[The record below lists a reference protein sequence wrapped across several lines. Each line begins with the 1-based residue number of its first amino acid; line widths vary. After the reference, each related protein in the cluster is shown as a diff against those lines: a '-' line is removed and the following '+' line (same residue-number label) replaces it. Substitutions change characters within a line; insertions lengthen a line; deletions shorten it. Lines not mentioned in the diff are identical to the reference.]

1 MGLLNIPL
9 KAYKETSQ
17 VTRQWAKQKGLDP
30 IKATKALSE
39 TTRSMLDDSVFRE
52 MDGYTKPTSNVIAG
66 LAGLRSRLGTGDRS
80 RRTTQYSDPFSA
92 WSDSNFFEPAFETMT
107 KKGAAVDT
115 FGRYLGKELR
125 GSQVDK
131 VRPKPETVFSGKKNT
146 LAKKRLKGGSKGG
159 SR

>member
-1 MGLLNIPL
+1 MGLLSIPL

-39 TTRSMLDDSVFRE
+39 TTRTMLDDSVFRE
-52 MDGYTKPTSNVIAG
+52 LDGYTKPTSNVIAG

-80 RRTTQYSDPFSA
+80 RRTLQYSDPFSNS
-92 WSDSNFFEPAFETMT
+92 SDSSFFEPAFEAKTL
-107 KKGAAVDT
+107 KGAAVDT
-115 FGRYLGKELR
+115 FGMHLGKELR
-125 GSQVDK
+125 GSKTYQ

-146 LAKKRLKGGSKGG
+146 LAKKRLKGGPRGG

>member
-1 MGLLNIPL
+1 MAPIKIPL
-9 KAYKETSQ
+9 SAYKDTSKIA
-17 VTRQWAKQKGLDP
+17 RQWAKQKG
-30 IKATKALSE
+30 ISTVKATKALSE
-39 TTRSMLDDSVFRE
+39 TTRSMLDDSVYRE
-52 MDGYTKPTSNVIAG
+52 MDGYTKPTSNVTAG

-80 RRTTQYSDPFSA
+80 RRTMQYSDPFSK

-115 FGRYLGKELR
+115 FGMYLGKELR

-131 VRPKPETVFSGKKNT
+131 VRPKPETVFSNKKNA

>member
-17 VTRQWAKQKGLDP
+17 ITRQWAKQKNIDP

-66 LAGLRSRLGTGDRS
+66 LAGLRSRLGTGNRT
-80 RRTTQYSDPFSA
+80 RRTMQYSDPFSS
-92 WSDSNFFEPAFETMT
+92 WSDSNFREPAFETKT
-107 KKGAAVDT
+107 LKGAAVDT
-115 FGRYLGKELR
+115 FGMHLGKELR
-125 GSQVDK
+125 GSRTYQ
-131 VRPKPETVFSGKKNT
+131 VRPKPDTVFSGKKNA
-146 LAKKRLKGGSKGG
+146 LAKKRMNAGPKGGM
-159 SR
+159 R